1 MKVQH
6 TDEEPIYVII
16 TTLKRYMK
24 TLEIQ
29 QKEIHQAD
37 KLFTL
42 SLFLMTAAN
51 IKTTVGVTACREII
65 CPDDEKA
72 PTSGVP
78 WKSYPNFN
86 NATSELEFATTAT
99 KRIHWQLLMAIS
111 KMHTRN
117 LELLLKST

>member
-1 MKVQH
+1 LH
-6 TDEEPIYVII
+6 TNSTNFGRFFFEHVGVN
-16 TTLKRYMK
+16 TR
-24 TLEIQ
+24 Q
-29 QKEIHQAD
+29 N
-37 KLFTL
+37 FTA
-42 SLFLMTAAN
+42 AAN

-111 KMHTRN
+111 KCTP
-117 LELLLKST
+117 KA